1 MERSYP
7 LRRLGW
13 HIMVPHAYLSWW
25 LLVGLAMTTFLVP
38 SLVDGKGPSGVSLVW
53 LLAMGEGLGS
63 WKPFA

>member
-1 MERSYP
+1 
-7 LRRLGW
+7 
-13 HIMVPHAYLSWW
+13 MVPHAYLSWW

-63 WKPFA
+63 WKPFV